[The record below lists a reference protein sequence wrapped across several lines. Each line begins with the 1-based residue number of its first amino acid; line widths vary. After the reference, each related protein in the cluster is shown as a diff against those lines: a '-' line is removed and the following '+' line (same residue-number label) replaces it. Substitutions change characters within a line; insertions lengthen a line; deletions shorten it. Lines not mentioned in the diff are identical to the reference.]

1 MSRGEVWTVDL
12 EPAVGHESNK
22 VRPAVIIGR
31 DRLVRRAMELG
42 GTVTVVP
49 LTSRTDTVYAFQVL
63 IPAGEAGL
71 PVDSKAQAEQVR
83 TVSVARLRTRVGRV
97 APATSAKVD
106 RALRTY
112 LGL

>member
-12 EPAVGHESNK
+12 EPTIGHEANK
-22 VRPAVIIGR
+22 VRPVVIVGR
-31 DRLVRRAMELG
+31 DRFVRRAMDMG

-49 LTSRTDTVYAFQVL
+49 LTSRTDTLYDFQVL
-63 IPAGEAGL
+63 ISASEAGL

-83 TVSVARLRTRVGRV
+83 TVSVARLRTRLGRV
-97 APATSAKVD
+97 PATTSAKVD
-106 RALRTY
+106 RALRIY